1 MDGLVDEVT
10 GAGTGAREDGVV
22 DQEGGRWMI
31 TFLELIEPVSLTSR
45 TRMPANPTMVNM
57 ELFPGPMAVLK
68 SGMARGRPMI
78 EVRSSLIAALSPVSP
93 LSSSVPSEPSFNSPP
108 K

>member
-45 TRMPANPTMVNM
+45 MRMPAKPTMVKM
-57 ELFPGPMAVLK
+57 ELLPGPTAVLK
-68 SGMARGRPMI
+68 SGMVRGCPMI
-78 EVRSSLIAALSPVSP
+78 EMRSSFNAALRPVSP
-93 LSSSVPSEPSFNSPP
+93 VRGSVPSDPSFSSPP